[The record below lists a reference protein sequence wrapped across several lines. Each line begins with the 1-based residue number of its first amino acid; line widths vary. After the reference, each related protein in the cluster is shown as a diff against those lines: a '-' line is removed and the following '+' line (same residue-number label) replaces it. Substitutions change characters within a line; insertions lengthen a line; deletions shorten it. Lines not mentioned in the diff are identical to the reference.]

1 MDIGIAIVNEGILIL
16 GAIGFLLWLIIFGLV
31 LFSVLKRTIFGLV
44 LFSVLKRT
52 RKKYSFD
59 KGGAKVAPLV
69 IALVLLVVLAGYM
82 GVIVYQL
89 SVVRI

>member
-31 LFSVLKRTIFGLV
+31 LFSVLKRT
-44 LFSVLKRT
+44 

-59 KGGAKVAPLV
+59 KSGTKVAPLV

>member
-31 LFSVLKRTIFGLV
+31 LFSVLKRT
-44 LFSVLKRT
+44 

-59 KGGAKVAPLV
+59 KGGTKVAPLV

>member
-1 MDIGIAIVNEGILIL
+1 MDIGISIVNEGILIL

-31 LFSVLKRTIFGLV
+31 LFSVLN
-44 LFSVLKRT
+44 RT

-82 GVIVYQL
+82 GVIV
-89 SVVRI
+89 

>member
-1 MDIGIAIVNEGILIL
+1 MDIGISIVNEGILIL

-31 LFSVLKRTIFGLV
+31 LFSVLKRT
-44 LFSVLKRT
+44 

-59 KGGAKVAPLV
+59 KDGAKVAPLV

>member
-1 MDIGIAIVNEGILIL
+1 MDIGISIVNEGILIL

-31 LFSVLKRTIFGLV
+31 LFSVLKRT
-44 LFSVLKRT
+44 

-69 IALVLLVVLAGYM
+69 TALVLLVVLAGYM

>member
-1 MDIGIAIVNEGILIL
+1 MIRQLFTIYNEVKHGKFCIYHN
-16 GAIGFLLWLIIFGLV
+16 FF
-31 LFSVLKRTIFGLV
+31 KR
-44 LFSVLKRT
+44 
-52 RKKYSFD
+52 

>member
-31 LFSVLKRTIFGLV
+31 LFSVLKRT
-44 LFSVLKRT
+44 

-59 KGGAKVAPLV
+59 KGRAKVAPLV

>member
-1 MDIGIAIVNEGILIL
+1 MDIGISIVNEGILIL

-31 LFSVLKRTIFGLV
+31 LFSVLN
-44 LFSVLKRT
+44 RT

-82 GVIVYQL
+82 GAIVYQL

>member
-1 MDIGIAIVNEGILIL
+1 MDIGISIVNEGILIL

-31 LFSVLKRTIFGLV
+31 LFSVLKRT
-44 LFSVLKRT
+44 

-59 KGGAKVAPLV
+59 KVGAKVAPLV

>member
-31 LFSVLKRTIFGLV
+31 LFSVLKRT
-44 LFSVLKRT
+44 

-59 KGGAKVAPLV
+59 KSGAKVAPLV

>member
-31 LFSVLKRTIFGLV
+31 LFSVLQ
-44 LFSVLKRT
+44 RT